1 MKMKPRIIS
10 LFTAII
16 FSFILYGC
24 GPTAEES
31 TKGNEIEEDAVVYP
45 AVAVTESDPKEELN
59 IPGELMSYYETDI
72 YPKVNSYIKK
82 INFNI
87 GDNVKNGQILA
98 ELEAPELNAQL
109 AEAYSKVKSSEAQ
122 LTASRSVYHR
132 LLQAAGTRGAV
143 SPNDMDVA
151 RSKITADSLSMLGAN
166 AVYESVQQMNSYLKI
181 RAPFDGIITDRKLS
195 PGAFVGP
202 GDKST
207 VPIFKIKQQNIL
219 RLQIAVPER
228 FMDAIRQDQ
237 PISFSVVSLPGVVFK
252 GKINSISHN
261 VDRQTRS
268 ELIEIQIP
276 NPGKRLA
283 SGMYAQVILPV
294 GRGHASLVVPSSSV
308 ATTLEKCF
316 VVKVEDGKAK
326 WVNVRKG
333 MESDGK
339 TEIFGAVKKGDMV
352 LKTANDELQQG
363 QLIKT
368 SEVSY

>member
-1 MKMKPRIIS
+1 MKNRII
-10 LFTAII
+10 LIYTAVAFT
-16 FSFILYGC
+16 FMLYGC
-24 GPTAEES
+24 GSAAEEN
-31 TKGNEIEEDAVVYP
+31 TKENEKEDEAVIYP

-72 YPKVNSYIKK
+72 FPKVNSYIKK

-87 GDNVKNGQILA
+87 GDYVKNGQILA

-109 AEAYSKVKSSEAQ
+109 AEAYAKVKSSEAQ
-122 LTASRSVYHR
+122 LTASRSVYRR

-151 RSKITADSLSMLGAN
+151 RSKITADSLFMLGAN
-166 AVYESVQQMNSYLKI
+166 AVYESVRQMNSYLKI
-181 RAPFDGIITDRKLS
+181 RAPFNGIITDRKLS

-219 RLQIAVPER
+219 RLQLAIPER
-228 FMDAIRQDQ
+228 FIDAVQQDQ
-237 PISFSVVSLPGVVFK
+237 PVSFSVVSLPDEVFK
-252 GKINSISHN
+252 GKINRISHN

-276 NPGKRLA
+276 NPGNRLA
-283 SGMYAQVILPV
+283 PGMYAQVILPV

-308 ATTLEKCF
+308 ATTMEKCF
-316 VVKVEDGKAK
+316 VVKVEDGKAE

-339 TEIFGAVKKGDMV
+339 TEIFGAVKKGDIV

-363 QLIKT
+363 QSIKI
-368 SEVSY
+368 SEASF